1 MPDIEQIHNKFFQE
15 VLSETANA
23 STFLKFVLPE
33 AVQQRLDLSAIT
45 FDPTTYISEEYKSSF
60 SDLVVKCRTKTE
72 QLPVEVYCL
81 LEHKSFQDHDVL
93 LQLLRY
99 KYMMWRKDRKDKKP
113 LRVIIALVFY
123 HGEGKWQVPTQ
134 FIEQFPRVDE
144 FKPYLLNFA
153 YILFDT
159 NAWDW
164 QAESSRPLRENV
176 YLLSAMM
183 LMKAAFNKDL
193 QLVRQVFQLWAQ
205 MDFSHEKK
213 RIDFLL
219 IYVMETQDTPI
230 IELEKMLEETRL
242 QGEIVMPTLAQRLRD
257 EGMQQG
263 VQHGMQ
269 QALLMQLSTRFQ
281 LAEDEKQFIGK
292 IAELEKLT
300 TALKLVVTAQ
310 TKEEVLQSL
319 QGVVH

>member
-1 MPDIEQIHNKFFQE
+1 
-15 VLSETANA
+15 
-23 STFLKFVLPE
+23 
-33 AVQQRLDLSAIT
+33 LSAIT

-60 SDLVVKCRTKTE
+60 SDLVVKCRTQAE
-72 QLPVEVYCL
+72 QLPVDVYCL
-81 LEHKSFQDHDVL
+81 LEHKSFQDNDVL

-123 HGEGKWQVPTQ
+123 HGADEWQVPTQ

-144 FKPYLLNFA
+144 FKPYMLNFA

-193 QLVRQVFQLWAQ
+193 QLVRQVFQLWRQ
-205 MDFSHEKK
+205 MGLFMK
-213 RIDFLL
+213 RS
-219 IYVMETQDTPI
+219 E
-230 IELEKMLEETRL
+230 
-242 QGEIVMPTLAQRLRD
+242 
-257 EGMQQG
+257 
-263 VQHGMQ
+263 
-269 QALLMQLSTRFQ
+269 
-281 LAEDEKQFIGK
+281 
-292 IAELEKLT
+292 
-300 TALKLVVTAQ
+300 
-310 TKEEVLQSL
+310 
-319 QGVVH
+319 